1 MLASHLSK
9 RSLVGFF
16 TQTLRACCMLL
27 LVSCGLLAAA
37 CTSEDNSNPVYD
49 NWTVRNTAAFA
60 DTLRVARTEIAKAR
74 AQYGEKWEE
83 HTPWRVYG
91 NYTLGKGGNP
101 TAKDSVVVRVL
112 STLSEET
119 KLLDSTLKSARPLFT
134 DTVRV
139 DYIGRLMPTVEYP
152 KGKIFDHTG
161 PSSSENDVFNTMFNT
176 ASKLAVSTTVVG
188 FSTALQQMHLGDR
201 WRVFIPA
208 KGGYGNTTTQS
219 IPAGSMLTFDLQLR
233 SFWHAY

>member
-16 TQTLRACCMLL
+16 TQTLRACWMLL

-37 CTSEDNSNPVYD
+37 CTSEDSSDPVYD

-101 TAKDSVVVRVL
+101 TAKDSVVVRVVNSQL
-112 STLSEET
+112 SAAE
-119 KLLDSTLKSARPLFT
+119 TLKAPRPLFT

-139 DYIGRLMPTVEYP
+139 DYIGRLMPTAEEP

-188 FSTALQQMHLGDR
+188 FSTALQQMHVGDR

-208 KGGYGNTTTQS
+208 KGGYGNTSSQS
-219 IPAGSMLTFDLQLR
+219 VPAGSMLIFDLQLR
-233 SFWHAY
+233 SFLRAY

>member
-1 MLASHLSK
+1 
-9 RSLVGFF
+9 
-16 TQTLRACCMLL
+16 MLL
-27 LVSCGLLAAA
+27 LVSCGLWAAA

-101 TAKDSVVVRVL
+101 TAKDSVVVRVVNSQL
-112 STLSEET
+112 SAAEA
-119 KLLDSTLKSARPLFT
+119 LKAPRPLFT
-134 DTVRV
+134 DTVRI
-139 DYIGRLMPTVEYP
+139 DYIGRLMPTAEEP

-208 KGGYGNTTTQS
+208 KGGYGNSTTQS
-219 IPAGSMLTFDLQLR
+219 VPAGSMLTFDLQLR

>member
-101 TAKDSVVVRVL
+101 TAKDSVVVRVVNSQL
-112 STLSEET
+112 SAAEA
-119 KLLDSTLKSARPLFT
+119 LKAPRPLFT

-139 DYIGRLMPTVEYP
+139 DYIGRLMPTAEEP

-208 KGGYGNTTTQS
+208 KGGYGNTSSQS
-219 IPAGSMLTFDLQLR
+219 VPAGSMLTFDLQLR
-233 SFWHAY
+233 SFWRAY

>member
-9 RSLVGFF
+9 RSSVGFF

-27 LVSCGLLAAA
+27 LVSCGLWAAA

-101 TAKDSVVVRVL
+101 TAKDSVVVRVVNSQL
-112 STLSEET
+112 SAAEA
-119 KLLDSTLKSARPLFT
+119 LKAPRPLFT
-134 DTVRV
+134 DTVRI
-139 DYIGRLMPTVEYP
+139 DYIGRLMPTAEEP

-208 KGGYGNTTTQS
+208 KGGYGNSTTQS
-219 IPAGSMLTFDLQLR
+219 VPAGSMLTFDLQLR

>member
-27 LVSCGLLAAA
+27 LVGCGLWAAA

-101 TAKDSVVVRVL
+101 TAKDSVVVRVVNSQL
-112 STLSEET
+112 SAAEA
-119 KLLDSTLKSARPLFT
+119 LKAPRPLFT

-139 DYIGRLMPTVEYP
+139 DYIGRLMSTAEEP

-219 IPAGSMLTFDLQLR
+219 VPAGSMLTFDLQLR

>member
-1 MLASHLSK
+1 M
-9 RSLVGFF
+9 
-16 TQTLRACCMLL
+16 
-27 LVSCGLLAAA
+27 
-37 CTSEDNSNPVYD
+37 
-49 NWTVRNTAAFA
+49 RNTAAFA

-119 KLLDSTLKSARPLFT
+119 KPLDSTLKSARPLFT

-139 DYIGRLMPTVEYP
+139 DFIGRLMPTAEEP
-152 KGKIFDHTG
+152 KGKIFDYTG

-176 ASKLAVSTTVVG
+176 
-188 FSTALQQMHLGDR
+188 

>member
-1 MLASHLSK
+1 MLASHLLK

-91 NYTLGKGGNP
+91 NYTLGKGAIP
-101 TAKDSVVVRVL
+101 RQK
-112 STLSEET
+112 
-119 KLLDSTLKSARPLFT
+119 
-134 DTVRV
+134 TVWWC
-139 DYIGRLMPTVEYP
+139 
-152 KGKIFDHTG
+152 
-161 PSSSENDVFNTMFNT
+161 
-176 ASKLAVSTTVVG
+176 AC
-188 FSTALQQMHLGDR
+188 
-201 WRVFIPA
+201 
-208 KGGYGNTTTQS
+208 
-219 IPAGSMLTFDLQLR
+219 
-233 SFWHAY
+233 